1 MASHDPDSS
10 RLPEKVTALREC
22 RQSFEDD
29 GGDEA
34 FKRWLVSGGLINEA
48 SADKIVELL
57 NAGSD
62 EAWTDELLEEL
73 ERTLD

>member
-1 MASHDPDSS
+1 MNETSN

-22 RQSFEDD
+22 RQSFEND

-34 FKRWLVSGGLINEA
+34 FKWWLVSGGLINEA

-57 NAGSD
+57 DAVGD
-62 EAWTDELLEEL
+62 DAWTDELLEEL
-73 ERTLD
+73 ERALD